1 MDTTGAGDIFGGS
14 ALHRLLDF
22 RVPPEELDRG
32 GLEEIARFA
41 VTAASLSTQH
51 PGGIPSIPELAQVVA
66 RMGEPAPSPYE
77 SPLVPSPLPCYNQ
90 SFRLEGGGPLPVKE
104 KRPAAQSSPMTP

>member
-1 MDTTGAGDIFGGS
+1 MPWTAPQVSPVDTTGAGDIFGGS

-77 SPLVPSPLPCYNQ
+77 SPSCSLSPSVL
-90 SFRLEGGGPLPVKE
+90 
-104 KRPAAQSSPMTP
+104 

>member
-1 MDTTGAGDIFGGS
+1 M
-14 ALHRLLDF
+14 
-22 RVPPEELDRG
+22 DRG

-77 SPLVPSPLPCYNQ
+77 SPLLFPLP
-90 SFRLEGGGPLPVKE
+90 FRVIISHSVLKE
-104 KRPAAQSSPMTP
+104 VALCPSKRKDQPRRVRL